1 MNILSALAKIKL
13 SKLTKR
19 ELLLLTFSV
28 RSAKIKTPNEDLS
41 MRAFFRAVLVITV
54 FVTSFFIGFNL
65 GRSKE
70 KAKIPNFQED
80 TEGIA

>member
-1 MNILSALAKIKL
+1 
-13 SKLTKR
+13 
-19 ELLLLTFSV
+19 
-28 RSAKIKTPNEDLS
+28 
-41 MRAFFRAVLVITV
+41 MRAFFRTVLVITV

-70 KAKIPNFQED
+70 KSKIPNFQED